1 MIARHEQTAATLRM
15 QLSVDNRQAARLNWN
30 EQPTLRPQSSR
41 RSATGSLT
49 TSLVQANRCQD
60 WATHMTQDWWIRR
73 KIQTEQLGGLGPP
86 AIMLRIENA
95 ELDSRLDGRSSEDD
109 VRELVADFNRRV
121 IEARRQ
127 LLGRPPVVTPTRD
140 IEAELSAWHERR
152 QQRQADEREQWG
164 AGKQIAH
171 NIAAA
176 ASVIRVRAKGHR
188 RGASLQGT

>member
-1 MIARHEQTAATLRM
+1 MTEDARIA
-15 QLSVDNRQAARLNWN
+15 AARRQRDRAARADRGDP
-30 EQPTLRPQSSR
+30 EDAAQHGQSAGGTTELER
-41 RSATGSLT
+41 AATGSVT

-127 LLGRPPVVTPTRD
+127 LLGGPPVVTPTRD
-140 IEAELSAWHERR
+140 IEAELSAWRERR

-164 AGKQIAH
+164 AGQADRPQH
-171 NIAAA
+171 RRR
-176 ASVIRVRAKGHR
+176 RVRNSR
-188 RGASLQGT
+188 SR